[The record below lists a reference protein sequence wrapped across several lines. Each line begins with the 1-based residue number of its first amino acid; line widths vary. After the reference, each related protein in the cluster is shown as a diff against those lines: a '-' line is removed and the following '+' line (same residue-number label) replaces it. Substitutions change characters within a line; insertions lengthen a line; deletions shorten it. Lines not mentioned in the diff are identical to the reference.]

1 MTLKLGFWGFY
12 LLFTNVVIILSLY
25 FLDEFN
31 NSNDFVNEIKSAT
44 WMAIFFYIVIQTLF
58 LINDFN
64 FKFFSFFIVCLTL
77 LYIIYQEK

>member
-1 MTLKLGFWGFY
+1 MTLKFAFWGFY

-44 WMAIFFYIVIQTLF
+44 WMAIFLYIIIQTLF
-58 LINDFN
+58 LINEVGSNSLKDAVASRVI
-64 FKFFSFFIVCLTL
+64 KFRT
-77 LYIIYQEK
+77 

>member
-1 MTLKLGFWGFY
+1 MTLKLAFWGFY
-12 LLFTNVVIILSLY
+12 LLFTNVIIILSLY

-31 NSNDFVNEIKSAT
+31 NSNDFANEIKSAT
-44 WMAIFFYIVIQTLF
+44 WMLIFFYIVIQTLL

-64 FKFFSFFIVCLTL
+64 FKFFSFFIICLML